1 MKYIVMKSYPPQ
13 DRFLHTHKLLW
24 SNEKGLFMGEF
35 FDEEGELNWSWS
47 IDELKLVY
55 FDHPCIQG

>member
-1 MKYIVMKSYPPQ
+1 
-13 DRFLHTHKLLW
+13 
-24 SNEKGLFMGEF
+24 MGEF

-55 FDHPCIQG
+55 FDHPCIQDMRKEISNFNLSKEENKERNRFERIKFE